1 MNPPPSTTPRP
12 GLRLGRKV
20 IHQLRAALERDT
32 GLQAASYLQEAGF
45 AGGEELYEAFAS
57 WLRTTR
63 GVERPTDLDA
73 QFLNEALSTFF
84 AEQGWGALSMQTLG
98 GAVLALDSSEWA
110 EASDEGRG
118 EFPSCHL
125 TCGLLADFF
134 GRLSD
139 GLVAVMEVECRSRG
153 DARCRFLAGA
163 PETLSALYD
172 RMAQGT
178 GYADALGLSS
188 SPSGA

>member
-1 MNPPPSTTPRP
+1 MPPTNPPRS

-32 GLQAASYLQEAGF
+32 GLQAATYLQEAGF
-45 AGGEELYEAFAS
+45 AGGEELYAEFTA
-57 WLRTTR
+57 WLATHHD
-63 GVERPTDLDA
+63 VERPADLDA
-73 QFLNEALSTFF
+73 RFLDEVLSQFF
-84 AEQGWGALSMQTLG
+84 AEQGWGTLRVQKLG
-98 GAVLALDSSEWA
+98 DAVLALDSAEWA
-110 EASDEGRG
+110 EAADEGRG

-163 PETLSALYD
+163 PETLSTLYD
-172 RMAQGT
+172 RMAQGSS
-178 GYADALGLSS
+178 YADALGLSS
-188 SPSGA
+188 SSSAA

>member
-1 MNPPPSTTPRP
+1 MHPTSPHHRP

-45 AGGEELYEAFAS
+45 AGGEELYAEFAE
-57 WLRTTR
+57 WLVATR
-63 GVERPTDLDA
+63 GVERPADLDA
-73 QFLNEALSTFF
+73 QFLNEVLSQFF
-84 AEQGWGALSMQTLG
+84 AELGWGQLTARTLG
-98 GAVLALDSSEWA
+98 QSVLALDSSEWA
-110 EASDEGRG
+110 EAADEGRG

-163 PETLSALYD
+163 PETLSMLYD
-172 RMAQGT
+172 RMAQGSS
-178 GYADALGLSS
+178 YVDALGLSS
-188 SPSGA
+188 SPSAA